1 VPKRKSVIVQR
12 YLANPLLVNGS
23 KFDLRVYAYV
33 TSFDPLQIYVCR
45 FVGVPGAGAEVVH
58 CFGSVILARYRFSLA
73 TCLSL
78 HTILQ
83 Q

>member
-1 VPKRKSVIVQR
+1 MIHQWAQVPKRKSVIVQR

-45 FVGVPGAGAEVVH
+45 SVGVPWGRAWAGM
-58 CFGSVILARYRFSLA
+58 ARRF
-73 TCLSL
+73 
-78 HTILQ
+78 
-83 Q
+83 